1 MANMT
6 ERITLTFDKETR
18 QRLQTLVA
26 RWRVSQAEV
35 VRRAVARAEEAERM
49 ASDPVAD
56 LLPFH
61 AQGGLDAA
69 RFSGYLEQL
78 QEDRT
83 PLARRIV
90 IALDTN
96 LCVGR
101 RINGSPLAAMYLSRR
116 SGWRDTTFEA
126 SMPRTELFDRRRIA
140 IVAAQPSMTLESRL
154 RAGPCHPTRRRPIAP
169 FGDSPHSRF

>member
-61 AQGGLDAA
+61 AQGGLDA
-69 RFSGYLEQL
+69 GYLEQL

-96 LCVGR
+96 FDQCVGR
-101 RINGSPLAAMYLSRR
+101 RINGSPLAAMYLS
-116 SGWRDTTFEA
+116 A
-126 SMPRTELFDRRRIA
+126 
-140 IVAAQPSMTLESRL
+140 
-154 RAGPCHPTRRRPIAP
+154 
-169 FGDSPHSRF
+169 

>member
-1 MANMT
+1 MT

-26 RWRVSQAEV
+26 RWRVFTSGGGTA
-35 VRRAVARAEEAERM
+35 RGGAGGRGGTNGLRSGCRPTAVSCAGRPGCRT
-49 ASDPVAD
+49 V
-56 LLPFH
+56 
-61 AQGGLDAA
+61 
-69 RFSGYLEQL
+69 SGYLEQL

-96 LCVGR
+96 FDQCVGR

-116 SGWRDTTFEA
+116 SGWREATFEA

-140 IVAAQPSMTLESRL
+140 IVEAQPSMTLESRL